1 MPSPICEQICRQI
14 AAMRAEADA
23 AIDTL
28 RHVRDVEEDSAVA
41 ENQILRL
48 RWSGVVAHML
58 ILLRLLQTI
67 VRIDV
72 DV

>member
-1 MPSPICEQICRQI
+1 
-14 AAMRAEADA
+14 MRAEADA

-28 RHVRDVEEDSAVA
+28 RRVRDVEEDSAVA

-67 VRIDV
+67 VRILG
-72 DV
+72 

>member
-1 MPSPICEQICRQI
+1 MPSPICEQLCRLI

-28 RHVRDVEEDSAVA
+28 RRVCDVEEDSAVA

-48 RWSGVVAHML
+48 RWSVVVA
-58 ILLRLLQTI
+58 R
-67 VRIDV
+67 VVYGDSSENV
-72 DV
+72 ADDCEN